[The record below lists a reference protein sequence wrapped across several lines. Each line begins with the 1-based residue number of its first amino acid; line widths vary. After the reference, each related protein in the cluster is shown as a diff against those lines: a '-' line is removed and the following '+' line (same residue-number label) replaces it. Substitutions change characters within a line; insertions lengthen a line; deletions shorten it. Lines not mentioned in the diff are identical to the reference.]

1 MLKRARRNPVRVL
14 IVDDNPL
21 YTETLELLLETD
33 EHVEV
38 VGRACDGA
46 AAVEQALALRPDAVV
61 MDVQMPHVDGIEAT
75 RRIRRRLPS
84 TRVVVVTSAEPA
96 THRTRARLAG
106 AAAFLGK
113 DAPLGELLAA
123 VAGTPPARSST
134 FQSTLLVA

>member
-1 MLKRARRNPVRVL
+1 MLKRAPRNPVRVL

-33 EHVEV
+33 ERVEV

-46 AAVEQALALRPDAVV
+46 AAFEQALALRPDAVV
-61 MDVQMPHVDGIEAT
+61 MDVQMPRMDGIEAT

-113 DAPLGELLAA
+113 DAPLEELLAA
-123 VAGTPPARSST
+123 VAGQPQHRWSPVHAG
-134 FQSTLLVA
+134 LLVA